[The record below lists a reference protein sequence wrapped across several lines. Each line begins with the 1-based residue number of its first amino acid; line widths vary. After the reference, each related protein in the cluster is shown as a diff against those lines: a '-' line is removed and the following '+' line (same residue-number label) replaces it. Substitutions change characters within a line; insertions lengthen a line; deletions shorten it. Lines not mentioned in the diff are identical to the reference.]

1 MDVSKRSLF
10 ATYPHTGR
18 VTAVQY
24 FNEYILTVSIPCKHS
39 TIYWNSRFYVLVL
52 ARLAS
57 DICYLKVITN
67 EMNMA

>member
-24 FNEYILTVSIPCKHS
+24 FNEYILTVSILMPARHG
-39 TIYWNSRFYVLVL
+39 TLVYL
-52 ARLAS
+52 VFCARKLLLTPSYA
-57 DICYLKVITN
+57 
-67 EMNMA
+67 

>member
-24 FNEYILTVSIPCKHS
+24 FNEYILTVSILMPARHG
-39 TIYWNSRFYVLVL
+39 TLVYL
-52 ARLAS
+52 VFRARKLLLTPSYA
-57 DICYLKVITN
+57 
-67 EMNMA
+67 

>member
-24 FNEYILTVSIPCKHS
+24 FNEYILTVSILMPARNG
-39 TIYWNSRFYVLVL
+39 TIVYLVL
-52 ARLAS
+52 CARKLLLTPSYA
-57 DICYLKVITN
+57 
-67 EMNMA
+67 